1 MKFTPFFATLAAGA
15 ALSMSLAAH
24 AKEFPI
30 GTPHKLAG
38 MEIAAV
44 YLAPIKMEPEG
55 MMRKAEES
63 DIHLE
68 ADIHAL
74 KDHPNGFE
82 EGAWMPHLSIDFEL
96 VKLGTTDKVSGHF
109 MPMVAS
115 DGPHYGDNV
124 KLMGPGKYKL
134 TLRISPPQGS
144 GAHFGRHTDK
154 ETGVAPWF
162 KPFDV
167 SYEFTYAG
175 TGKKGGY

>member
-1 MKFTPFFATLAAGA
+1 MKYTSFIATLAASA
-15 ALSMSLAAH
+15 ALSFAAH

-96 VKLGTTDKVSGHF
+96 VKLGTTEKVSGHF

-115 DGPHYGDNV
+115 DGPG
-124 KLMGPGKYKL
+124 
-134 TLRISPPQGS
+134 
-144 GAHFGRHTDK
+144 
-154 ETGVAPWF
+154 F

-167 SYEFTYAG
+167 SYEFTFAG

>member
-1 MKFTPFFATLAAGA
+1 MKPSLFALALAASAFAPLGA
-15 ALSMSLAAH
+15 Q

-30 GTPHKLAG
+30 GTPHKVAG

-44 YLAPIKMEPEG
+44 YLQPIKMEPEG

-68 ADIHAL
+68 ADVHAL

-82 EGAWMPHLSIDFEL
+82 EGAWMPHLGIRFEL
-96 VKLGTTDKVSGHF
+96 VKLGTNEKVGGHF

-124 KLMGPGKYKL
+124 KLMGLGKYRL
-134 TLRISPPQGS
+134 TFHISPPGANA
-144 GAHFGRHTDK
+144 AHFGRHTDK

-162 KPFDV
+162 KPFAV